1 MVRLASRSASL
12 SQQDIQAELVRQLV
26 HRIDSE
32 DVFPTGWTRQTDTQF
47 SVSARWPRTHRFFA
61 PVRGG
66 HQDPLLIA
74 ETMRQTTMLLAHAEF
89 GVPVGDQFVMW
100 ELGYVASPERLWM
113 GEAFEERAEPWDITV
128 DVSCSRIRRR
138 GRGLGS
144 MELELLVHRGGS
156 RISAGGGRI
165 SCMPARVYQRL
176 RGDRQSVIGVP
187 VPLLPAVA
195 PRTAGRTAE
204 RDVVLSP
211 TAREGMWELRLD
223 TGHPTLFGRP
233 NDHVP
238 GILLLEAA
246 RQAANVIDPGHAFL
260 PTSLETAFLRY
271 VEVDRPCWIEARTVR
286 SDDPSTARVE
296 VRAVQDGEPAFI
308 STLES
313 PVRAEENQG
322 GRP

>member
-1 MVRLASRSASL
+1 M
-12 SQQDIQAELVRQLV
+12 
-26 HRIDSE
+26 
-32 DVFPTGWTRQTDTQF
+32 
-47 SVSARWPRTHRFFA
+47 
-61 PVRGG
+61 
-66 HQDPLLIA
+66 A
-74 ETMRQTTMLLAHAEF
+74 ETMRQTTMLLGHAEF

-100 ELGYVASPERLWM
+100 ELGYAAPPERLWLSE
-113 GEAFEERAEPWDITV
+113 GFEERAEPWDITV
-128 DVSCSRIRRR
+128 DVSCSRIKRR

-144 MELELLVHRGGS
+144 MELDLLVHRSGS

-223 TGHPTLFGRP
+223 AGHPALFGRP

-238 GILLLEAA
+238 GILLLEAV
-246 RQAANVIDPGHAFL
+246 RQAAHVIDPGHV
-260 PTSLETAFLRY
+260 FLRY
-271 VEVDRPCWIEARTVR
+271 VEIDRPCWVEARTAP
-286 SDDPSTARVE
+286 SDDRSTTGVE
-296 VRAVQDGEPAFI
+296 VRAVQDGETAFI
-308 STLES
+308 STFES
-313 PVRAEENQG
+313 PARAEENQDE
-322 GRP
+322 RP